1 MADDAGQDAG
11 PNEWYEESWA
21 VVTAGVAGVLAI
33 GILIYAVVQTAQ
45 NAVDPSEGPQY
56 FTGYP
61 STTMPSTTM
70 PSTTTR
76 TTTTTRTSTTTT
88 TTTTTT
94 STGTTRGIDDDNPFI
109 LNPFDTS
116 TSTDAGQSTVAD

>member
-61 STTMPSTTM
+61 STTTR
-70 PSTTTR
+70 TTT
-76 TTTTTRTSTTTT
+76 TTTTTRTSTATTTRTSTTATTT
-88 TTTTTT
+88 TTT
-94 STGTTRGIDDDNPFI
+94 TTRGIDDDNPFI

-116 TSTDAGQSTVAD
+116 TSTDAG